1 MGILGGSKETKEEK
15 KLRKTQEVMKKY
27 RLDSLSPDYVEA
39 VKDLNLELVGAN
51 LMEFGLLITG
61 KTEDNAK
68 LAYLNTLIQQNW
80 IIIRQL
86 DELNKKI
93 GNVKND

>member
-1 MGILGGSKETKEEK
+1 MGILGGTKETKEEK
-15 KLRKTQEVMKKY
+15 KLRKAQEVMAKY
-27 RLDSLSPDYVEA
+27 GLESLSSDYVEA
-39 VKDLNLELVGAN
+39 VNDINLELSGTG
-51 LMEFGLLITG
+51 LMEFGLLLVG

-93 GNVKND
+93 GNIKND